1 MSRRQASPTLVL
13 QPIPPFRLD
22 LTVWALRRRPRNL
35 IDRWNGHLYKR
46 VIMLGERPTELAVQ
60 QTGSLDAPRLV
71 VTTIPALRTLQ
82 ETRSVRLV
90 LERLLGLRINLSDWY
105 DMAARDARLRPLAGA
120 FRGMKPPRF
129 PSLFEAVINAIA
141 CQQLSLEAGLEVL
154 NRLAAASGASR
165 VDTNGDVHYAF
176 PTAHDVARLSL
187 ENCRQMGFSHQKTRA
202 LLGLAGHI
210 EQRTL
215 DWEAISVEDHAAVRR
230 RLLELRGIGRWSAE
244 YALLRGL
251 GRLHVFPGDDVG
263 AQKRLARWLGRSRP
277 LDYAGVTRAVERWQ
291 PYAGLVYFHLLLHG
305 LSQAGVLADSADTS
319 VAMPGQSRS
328 TGPRI
333 IGDPDRR

>member
-1 MSRRQASPTLVL
+1 MSRRQASSTLVL
-13 QPIPPFRLD
+13 RPIPPFRLD
-22 LTVWALRRRPRNL
+22 LTAWALRRRPRNL
-35 IDRWNGHLYKR
+35 VDRWDGHIYKR
-46 VIMLGERPTELAVQ
+46 AIVLGEQLTELAVQ

-71 VTTIPALRTLQ
+71 VTSIPALRTLQ

-90 LERLLGLRINLSDWY
+90 LERLLGLRIDLSDWY
-105 DMAARDARLRPLAGA
+105 DMAAHDARLRPLADA

-141 CQQLSLEAGLEVL
+141 CQQLSLEVGLELL
-154 NRLAAASGASR
+154 NRLASVSGASP
-165 VDTNGDVHYAF
+165 VTTDVEVHYAF

-187 ENCRQMGFSHQKTRA
+187 KKCRQIGFSDQKTRA
-202 LLGLAGHI
+202 LLRLAGDI
-210 EQRTL
+210 EERTL
-215 DWEAISVEDHAAVRR
+215 DLEAIGVEDDAAVRR

-251 GRLHVFPGDDVG
+251 GRLNVFPGDDVG

-277 LDYAGVTRAVERWQ
+277 LDYAGVARVVERWQ

-305 LSQAGVLADSADTS
+305 LSQAGVLADSAQSTAQGS
-319 VAMPGQSRS
+319 SRS
-328 TGPRI
+328 PRAMV
-333 IGDPDRR
+333 PS